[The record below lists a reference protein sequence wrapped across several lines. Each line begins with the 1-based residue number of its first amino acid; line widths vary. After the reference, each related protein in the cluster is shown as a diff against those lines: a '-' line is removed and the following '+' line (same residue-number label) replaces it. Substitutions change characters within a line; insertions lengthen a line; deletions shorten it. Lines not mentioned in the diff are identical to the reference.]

1 VRAIVFDQPGQP
13 EDVLVL
19 QDLSRP
25 VPAQG
30 DVLVRMIA
38 SPVNPSDLLYI
49 RGQYGLKP
57 KLPAIPGF
65 EGVGIVVESGGGL
78 LGWLRKGQRVAV
90 LNEGGNWAEYTVV
103 SARRVIPVPKDIST
117 DHAATFFVNPA
128 TALVMTRELL
138 RIPPGE
144 WLLQTAAGSE
154 VGKMII
160 RLGKRYRFRTI
171 NVVRRREQIDEL
183 KRLGADAVICDSD
196 GSLADQVRSITG
208 SGGVRFAVDPV
219 GGETGTQVVAS
230 LSAGGRAVLY
240 GLLSGKPISVD
251 PRLLIS
257 GSKRIEGFW
266 LADYMKNL
274 PIVRILRLIRRVRRL
289 IRDGVLATD
298 IAISYPLEKIQD
310 AVQHA
315 AAPGKGGKVLLR
327 IAEE

>member
-1 VRAIVFDQPGQP
+1 
-13 EDVLVL
+13 
-19 QDLSRP
+19 
-25 VPAQG
+25 
-30 DVLVRMIA
+30 MIA

-49 RGQYGLKP
+49 SGQYGLKP

-65 EGVGIVVESGGGL
+65 EGVGIVVENGGGL

-103 SARRVIPVPKDIST
+103 SARRVIPVPRDIST

-196 GSLADQVRSITG
+196 GSLPDQVRSIAG
-208 SGGVRFAVDPV
+208 SGGVRFAIDPV
-219 GGETGTQVVAS
+219 GGETGTQVVAC
-230 LSAGGRAVLY
+230 LSPGGRAVFY

-266 LADYMKNL
+266 LADYMKSL

-289 IRDGVLATD
+289 IREGVLATD

-310 AVQHA
+310 AVLHA